1 MAHKLFDEVKAAS
14 DCREL
19 IRRFWPD
26 HFKEVGNIKCPFHGD
41 SGPSMSIKKEFAV
54 CHGACQ
60 KSWSAIDLYQEHHGK
75 TGCSKKELM
84 ELVKEMARELG
95 FPDYDKTPTPG
106 HAASR
111 TSSPPTSAT
120 LKNRWTKFW
129 ETPLSEKA
137 REYLEKERGIPR
149 DIIDELN
156 KNYLIGFQP
165 SFGEHGAIEFP
176 VLDWH
181 KKTLLSIQHVPVGGG
196 DKKFVKG
203 ASPKDGFFKHGN
215 GGDYCVISEAVIDSL
230 SIYAAC
236 RSQIFLDSVSIY
248 SSGTFQKVKLIP
260 GSVPIFF
267 LDDDPSGITNT
278 VRALRMLG
286 PGRGKSVD
294 WSLAEKDSGSGGEDG
309 ATYRRAAKDTN
320 DLWKAGKGDVI
331 LRMVKGAT
339 GSRDEDGLKARLLSL
354 VDRARQKILHKE
366 YKKED
371 DRDKDLIVLD
381 RLEAEVKAPPTEK
394 AKKDPSQRE
403 EAISITK
410 KDGAYWKTEYTA
422 TGPAPKK
429 ISNFTLSIL
438 RNFSSPSGMTRLI
451 KITHEN
457 GFSAESEVSSTIMVS
472 RQTFAA
478 WILGQGNFLFKGT
491 QADLEKMW
499 ELELDANDGKIIYR
513 PDHIGWVPRQG
524 LWLFGDC
531 AVKDGDVFEPDTDGI
546 YWVDESGYQPMAIDL
561 SETKEEIC
569 SSVPSLEWRVSAE
582 VSEKA
587 RKGIVEKLKQN
598 LGGFEAYLA
607 LGFVAGCA
615 YLDEI
620 FREYKFPI
628 LFIFGRRQCGK
639 NTLAN
644 TLMSHWGLGE
654 WSSDNVVSITKAA
667 LSRKLAY
674 YSNIPVWV
682 DEYRS
687 GDPKCQEKD
696 SLLRSA
702 YDRVGGSKGTLGP
715 GVLSPKV
722 RAPLIVTGEGF
733 PSDSAL
739 TSRCAMIQLSEIRR
753 KDDLYSDIRDYMP
766 NLSAVFLSFLRSKTP
781 GKAKKLLEQIEKSK
795 KWLEGKGMDPRLSSV
810 YATLSTSFLQTY
822 YPEIDR
828 GEAELFRDWILK
840 EAHVMKAEKEEKLL
854 THEFLYDME
863 VLRARGILNGSHVEI
878 ERKVVDGYMTPSLVF
893 IWLKA
898 VYNIWAEDRKRRGE
912 SVWSYQD
919 LQKYF
924 REEPYFVEDSKLKK
938 INLIPRRS
946 LVFAWDKIP
955 IDIQEVFNAGWK
967 NKEKTS

>member
-1 MAHKLFDEVKAAS
+1 MDLIAEIKSRVDCITLFQK
-14 DCREL
+14 
-19 IRRFWPD
+19 FWPD
-26 HFKEVGNIKCPFHGD
+26 HHGRYDGKLYPCPFHGD
-41 SGPSMSIKKEFAV
+41 SNPSMKVEASHAFCFGCKK
-54 CHGACQ
+54 
-60 KSWSAIDLYQEHHGK
+60 KWDAIDLYKEHHGK
-75 TGCSKKELM
+75 VDIAGKEIGKFLRT
-84 ELVKEMARELG
+84 VAQELG
-95 FPDYDKTPTPG
+95 IPVED
-106 HAASR
+106 AS
-111 TSSPPTSAT
+111 SCSPSRSKMQPK
-120 LKNRWTKFW
+120 LRYIQERWEKASV
-129 ETPLSEKA
+129 TPLSDAA
-137 REYLEKERGIPR
+137 RAYLETERCIPVSVL
-149 DIIDELN
+149 DELFQA
-156 KNYLIGFQP
+156 KRLGFSP
-165 SFGEHGAIEFP
+165 KSKLYDECIEFP
-176 VLDWH
+176 VMSWGGDS
-181 KKTLLSIQHVPVGGG
+181 LLSMQHIPIGGG
-196 DKKFVKG
+196 RKNFVKDT
-203 ASPKDGFFKHGN
+203 PFKDGFFKHGN
-215 GGDYCVISEAVIDSL
+215 GGDLAVISEAVIDSI

-236 RSQIFLDSVSIY
+236 KSQLFLDVVSVYSASSYTKLKSIP
-248 SSGTFQKVKLIP
+248 VA
-260 GSVPIFF
+260 VPVIFM
-267 LDDDPSGITNT
+267 DDDPGGIMSTILT
-278 VRALRMLG
+278 LRLLG
-286 PGRGKSVD
+286 PGRAKYVD
-294 WSLAEKDSGSGGEDG
+294 WGVAENAGKD
-309 ATYRRAAKDTN
+309 AN
-320 DLWKAGKGDVI
+320 DLLKAGKSDII
-331 LRMVKGAT
+331 LQMVKGAI
-339 GSRDEDGLKARLLSL
+339 GSRDEESL
-354 VDRARQKILHKE
+354 VERLKELVVRCQAKIETKE
-366 YKKED
+366 YASEKGRESDFVRLSKIEKEI
-371 DRDKDLIVLD
+371 L
-381 RLEAEVKAPPTEK
+381 APPKE
-394 AKKDPSQRE
+394 KKDPVQRE
-403 EAISITK
+403 DVSNVTK

-422 TGPAPKK
+422 AGPTPRK

-451 KITHEN
+451 KIIHEN

-513 PDHIGWVPRQG
+513 PDHIGLVPRQG

-722 RAPLIVTGEGF
+722 RAPLVVTGEGF

-739 TSRCAMIQLSEIRR
+739 TSRCAMIQLSETRR
-753 KDDLYSDIRDYMP
+753 KDDLYNDIKVHMP
-766 NLSAVFLSFLRSKTP
+766 NLSAVFLSFLRNKTP
-781 GKAKKLLEQIEKSK
+781 GKAKKLLEQIEKFK
-795 KWLEGKGMDPRLSSV
+795 KWLESEGMDPRLSSV
-810 YATLSTSFLQTY
+810 YATLGTSFLQVY
-822 YPEIDR
+822 HPEIDK
-828 GEAELFRDWILK
+828 GEAALFMDWICK
-840 EAHVMKAEKEEKLL
+840 EAHTMKVEKEEKLL

-863 VLRARGILNGSHVEI
+863 VLRDRGALNGSHVAI
-878 ERKVVDGYMTPSLVF
+878 ENGQGVNGWGPDLVF

-898 VYNIWAEDRKRRGE
+898 VYNVWAEDRRRRGE
-912 SVWSYQD
+912 STWSYQD

-924 REEPYFVEDSKLKK
+924 REEPYFVEDSKVKK
-938 INLIPRRS
+938 IRFSSRRAM
-946 LVFAWDKIP
+946 VFKWDKIP
-955 IDIQEVFNAGWK
+955 VDIQAVFKAGWLDIMQDK
-967 NKEKTS
+967 QKEKGEDQTS